1 MTIQERI
8 KEIEDE
14 IKKTQ
19 KNKAT
24 EKHIGLLKARMSK
37 LEQDAEK
44 YKKTR
49 EAISTLGKIRE
60 AFDYNGIQSI
70 IRKILPPGFRYSWAV
85 ARNLPVTAKPSF
97 PPAH

>member
-24 EKHIGLLKARMSK
+24 EKHIGLLKAMQRPLNRQERMK
-37 LEQDAEK
+37 H
-44 YKKTR
+44 
-49 EAISTLGKIRE
+49 
-60 AFDYNGIQSI
+60 
-70 IRKILPPGFRYSWAV
+70 RKINFLNFY
-85 ARNLPVTAKPSF
+85 
-97 PPAH
+97 